1 MCVGGHFHES
11 IFWRDISYT
20 VGRAIN
26 QLMYVIHSESL
37 WFKELSLY
45 RQCGVS
51 IVLEYINNFQLC
63 IDIITPVM
71 LVIPSP
77 VTCMIVF
84 CYEVRVFGGSG
95 MASLCKNM
103 WWLVQL
109 PDTRNLKWKLENT
122 ILSMLEVAL
131 KLQTF
136 LYLPL
141 LSTKVEVQWHLLFLW
156 CVRHTYVTHFD

>member
-1 MCVGGHFHES
+1 M
-11 IFWRDISYT
+11 
-20 VGRAIN
+20 GRAIN

-103 WWLVQL
+103 
-109 PDTRNLKWKLENT
+109 
-122 ILSMLEVAL
+122 
-131 KLQTF
+131 
-136 LYLPL
+136 
-141 LSTKVEVQWHLLFLW
+141 
-156 CVRHTYVTHFD
+156 